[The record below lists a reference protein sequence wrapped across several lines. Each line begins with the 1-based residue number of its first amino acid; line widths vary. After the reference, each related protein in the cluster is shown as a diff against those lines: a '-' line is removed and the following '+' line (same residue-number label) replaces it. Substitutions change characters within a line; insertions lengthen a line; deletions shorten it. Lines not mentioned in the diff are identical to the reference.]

1 MEELGINPV
10 LLVAQ
15 IISFGL
21 LFVIFKKFLFGKIQ
35 ESLAE
40 RRQAVE
46 KMFEGKAEMEKK
58 LQEFEAEREKRKAA
72 DEVEAKKLLAES
84 KKEAAI
90 KRSEIVDL
98 ANKEAE
104 LARMRGMERLKHE
117 TEEAEGKL
125 KGKMAGLA
133 TNLAKEMIATSAK
146 DAKWQREVI
155 KASLLAAKKAESAK

>member
-90 KRSEIVDL
+90 KS
-98 ANKEAE
+98 
-104 LARMRGMERLKHE
+104 G
-117 TEEAEGKL
+117 
-125 KGKMAGLA
+125 
-133 TNLAKEMIATSAK
+133 
-146 DAKWQREVI
+146 
-155 KASLLAAKKAESAK
+155 